1 MNQITRPF
9 NKRSLVSLGCCLV
22 PALLTFA
29 TTLYCNLRVL
39 PHYGL
44 TFADSSVYMN
54 ATRQLWFVW
63 KAICFKNWP
72 VVETLLY
79 EPTFVSKFAI
89 DGPILPTLGAAIF
102 TLTGQ
107 DASFVSWPYIIIC
120 MALFNAIVCGVIS
133 YFAARIFKN
142 IFIGLVLGLAW
153 LFYIPAILNAGRYL
167 TEPVAACLSCLC
179 ALTMYL
185 AMSAAARSYAIN
197 RKILDAIVLGLCQ
210 GLLAGAGLL
219 LKPALGPV
227 FALPILLVA
236 IFRLVDKAWRVR
248 FVSAALVVA
257 ALFPLSWA
265 LYAQRAIGQFQL
277 VPQRMPVFNM
287 AIGNGLVADGY
298 TITGKD
304 VEAERLVSTGSAL
317 GVLKQVWTDSPLAIA
332 DLYLRKISRLCYAWN
347 DFKYSLFGCNID
359 TQNAWQAF
367 VLIFAFAGAC
377 ISVLQLRRLYISH
390 QQMFGL
396 IGYSLF
402 AAGFNLAVYVPFESC
417 PRYYFG
423 AMPFVFILA
432 MYGAIGILNAP
443 RLWVRLVALAVAV
456 LAWGIWVTGCSG
468 LAQVMPLGLAQIA
481 VAVVQAVLVI
491 GFTVM
496 IVLAQGQRD
505 GRFLYPEICVV
516 SAFAFFAV
524 LAPSIVCALDTKAHS
539 EMRGDIRVL
548 ASNAYKLALPVDFDA
563 NARDR
568 WFVAVDC
575 SDPALGLSCRSGDRP
590 LSIGGLQNYS
600 SVVRDTP
607 LQEAEAYLSNIYDR
621 PLADLRRWR
630 LAELDRGGLVR
641 PGQELCITASS
652 AGLQGSHHRRIY
664 LYGDGVSQSNE
675 VVLPSF
681 HLNSIARTFLK
692 GDQVDMRV
700 RDRPSKIS
708 EIALGST
715 VLSEHGQPMY
725 PRIRLLRVP
734 AASSSAIASVPRFS
748 SCILDLKAH
757 RLMVLRAAEWRKNEK
772 DQAIALSG
780 NGIALSLPE
789 WVHEVGLDRPRLE
802 FVVKG
807 SVRCLK
813 GSPCNHYDVV
823 LEGTNKVT
831 GKPYSIDDN
840 SPYQK
845 ATIDWQPFS
854 LRNVIDP
861 AIYAISDLTLRL
873 YPDNAEQLKTMG
885 VTNTTGDFEFKDL
898 QVEIRQL
905 SPGFDKVEI

>member
-1 MNQITRPF
+1 MNQITRPL

-197 RKILDAIVLGLCQ
+197 RKILDSIVLGLCQ

-236 IFRLVDKAWRVR
+236 IFRSVDKAWRVR

-885 VTNTTGDFEFKDL
+885 ATNTTGDFEFKDL

>member
-1 MNQITRPF
+1 MNQITRPL

-120 MALFNAIVCGVIS
+120 MALFNAIVCGAVS
-133 YFAARIFKN
+133 FLASKVLKN
-142 IFIGLVLGLAW
+142 ALPGLLLGLAW
-153 LFYIPAILNAGRYL
+153 TFYIPAILNAGRYL
-167 TEPVAACLSCLC
+167 TEPLAACLACLS
-179 ALTMYL
+179 ALTMWL
-185 AMSAAARSYAIN
+185 ILGVSKTPGSGTGP
-197 RKILDAIVLGLCQ
+197 KILGSLCLGICQ
-210 GLLAGAGLL
+210 GFLAGIGLL
-219 LKPALGPV
+219 LKPALAPV
-227 FALPILLVA
+227 FVLPVFLVG
-236 IFRLVDKAWRVR
+236 IFCDAGRAWRIR
-248 FVSAALVVA
+248 FVCAALMIA

-265 LYAQRAIGQFQL
+265 LYAQKAIGEWQV

-287 AIGNGLVADGY
+287 AIGNGLIADGY

-304 VEAERLVSTGSAL
+304 VEAERLVGTGSAL
-317 GVLKQVWTDSPLAIA
+317 GVLKSVWTETPLEVAN
-332 DLYLRKISRLCYAWN
+332 LYLRKVSRLCYGWN

-359 TQNAWQAF
+359 MQNAWQAI
-367 VLIFAFAGAC
+367 VLVFAFAGAC
-377 ISVLQLRRLYISH
+377 IGLLQIRRLYVGDRQIFCLIS
-390 QQMFGL
+390 
-396 IGYSLF
+396 YCLF
-402 AAGFNLAVYVPFESC
+402 ATGFNLAVYIPFESC
-417 PRYYFG
+417 PRYYFA
-423 AMPFVFILA
+423 AMPFVYILA
-432 MYGAIGILNAP
+432 IYGLMGIFAIQKVWSRSVL
-443 RLWVRLVALAVAV
+443 LAVALFSASV
-456 LAWGIWVTGCSG
+456 WVSGSNGLAMLIPLGFAQVTIAILQSLLVTGFVG
-468 LAQVMPLGLAQIA
+468 L
-481 VAVVQAVLVI
+481 
-491 GFTVM
+491 
-496 IVLAQGQRD
+496 IVLAHGRRD
-505 GRFLYPEICVV
+505 GRWLMPEIGMVGI
-516 SAFAFFAV
+516 FAFFTV
-524 LAPSIVCALDTKAHS
+524 LAPSVACALDTKAHS
-539 EMRGDIRVL
+539 EVRGLIAGINGKGHRLVL
-548 ASNAYKLALPVDFDA
+548 PSDFDA
-563 NARDR
+563 KARLR
-568 WFVAVDC
+568 WIVAIDC
-575 SDPALGLSCRSGDRP
+575 QDPDISLSCSSGGKPVGVGP
-590 LSIGGLQNYS
+590 LENYS
-600 SVVRDTP
+600 SLVRDTP
-607 LQEAEAYLSNIYDR
+607 LQEAEAYLSNTSTR
-621 PLADLRRWR
+621 PLAELRRWR
-630 LAELDRGGLVR
+630 LAELDRADLIK
-641 PGQELCITASS
+641 PGQELVIRARDAKTGALAS
-652 AGLQGSHHRRIY
+652 AGTI
-664 LYGDGVSQSNE
+664 YGDRVTQSNTIA
-675 VVLPSF
+675 LPSF
-681 HLNSIARTFLK
+681 ELNSIARTFLK
-692 GDQVDMRV
+692 GDQIDMRV
-700 RDRPSKIS
+700 REKAKKIS
-708 EIALGST
+708 ELGLDT
-715 VLSEHGQPMY
+715 PVASEHGQPMH
-725 PRIRLLRVP
+725 PRIYLL
-734 AASSSAIASVPRFS
+734 SVPGANSNVAFS
-748 SCILDLKAH
+748 HCLLDLKTPGT
-757 RLMVLRAAEWRKNEK
+757 MILRAAQWRQ
-772 DQAIALSG
+772 DQAKALARNSIALP
-780 NGIALSLPE
+780 LPA
-789 WVHEVGLDRPRLE
+789 WVHEVGLDLPRLE

-807 SVRCLK
+807 SVRCLQ

>member
-197 RKILDAIVLGLCQ
+197 RKILDSIVLGLCQ

-236 IFRLVDKAWRVR
+236 IFRSVDKAWRVR

-423 AMPFVFILA
+423 AMPFVFLLA
-432 MYGAIGILNAP
+432 MYGAIGILDAP

-468 LAQVMPLGLAQIA
+468 LAQVMPLGLAQTA
-481 VAVVQAVLVI
+481 VAVMQAVLVI

-789 WVHEVGLDRPRLE
+789 WVHEVGLDLPRLE

-807 SVRCLK
+807 SVRCLQ

>member
-197 RKILDAIVLGLCQ
+197 RKILDSIVLGLCQ

-236 IFRLVDKAWRVR
+236 IFRSVDKAWRVR

-548 ASNAYKLALPVDFDA
+548 ASKGYKLALPVDFDA

-885 VTNTTGDFEFKDL
+885 ATNTTGDFEFKDL

>member
-197 RKILDAIVLGLCQ
+197 RKILDSIVLGLCQ

-417 PRYYFG
+417 P
-423 AMPFVFILA
+423 
-432 MYGAIGILNAP
+432 
-443 RLWVRLVALAVAV
+443 
-456 LAWGIWVTGCSG
+456 
-468 LAQVMPLGLAQIA
+468 
-481 VAVVQAVLVI
+481 
-491 GFTVM
+491 
-496 IVLAQGQRD
+496 
-505 GRFLYPEICVV
+505 
-516 SAFAFFAV
+516 
-524 LAPSIVCALDTKAHS
+524 
-539 EMRGDIRVL
+539 
-548 ASNAYKLALPVDFDA
+548 
-563 NARDR
+563 
-568 WFVAVDC
+568 
-575 SDPALGLSCRSGDRP
+575 
-590 LSIGGLQNYS
+590 
-600 SVVRDTP
+600 
-607 LQEAEAYLSNIYDR
+607 
-621 PLADLRRWR
+621 
-630 LAELDRGGLVR
+630 
-641 PGQELCITASS
+641 
-652 AGLQGSHHRRIY
+652 
-664 LYGDGVSQSNE
+664 
-675 VVLPSF
+675 
-681 HLNSIARTFLK
+681 
-692 GDQVDMRV
+692 
-700 RDRPSKIS
+700 
-708 EIALGST
+708 
-715 VLSEHGQPMY
+715 
-725 PRIRLLRVP
+725 
-734 AASSSAIASVPRFS
+734 
-748 SCILDLKAH
+748 
-757 RLMVLRAAEWRKNEK
+757 
-772 DQAIALSG
+772 
-780 NGIALSLPE
+780 
-789 WVHEVGLDRPRLE
+789 
-802 FVVKG
+802 
-807 SVRCLK
+807 
-813 GSPCNHYDVV
+813 
-823 LEGTNKVT
+823 
-831 GKPYSIDDN
+831 
-840 SPYQK
+840 
-845 ATIDWQPFS
+845 
-854 LRNVIDP
+854 
-861 AIYAISDLTLRL
+861 
-873 YPDNAEQLKTMG
+873 
-885 VTNTTGDFEFKDL
+885 
-898 QVEIRQL
+898 
-905 SPGFDKVEI
+905 

>member
-1 MNQITRPF
+1 M
-9 NKRSLVSLGCCLV
+9 SLGCCLV
-22 PALLTFA
+22 PAFLTFA
-29 TTLYCNLRVL
+29 TTVYCNWRVL

-54 ATRQLWFVW
+54 ATRQLWFIW
-63 KAICFKNWP
+63 KAIGFKNWP
-72 VVETLLY
+72 VVENLLY

-102 TLTGQ
+102 AITGQ
-107 DASFVSWPYIIIC
+107 DASFVSWPCIILC
-120 MALFNAIVCGVIS
+120 MAFFNAIVCGVIS
-133 YFAARIFKN
+133 YFATRIFKN
-142 IFIGLVLGLAW
+142 IFIGLVLGLVW

-185 AMSAAARSYAIN
+185 AMSAATRSFAIN
-197 RKILDAIVLGLCQ
+197 RKIIDSVFLGLCQ

-236 IFRLVDKAWRVR
+236 IFRSVDRAWRVR

-265 LYAQRAIGQFQL
+265 LYAQKAIGQFQL

-304 VEAERLVSTGSAL
+304 FEAERLVSTGSAL

-359 TQNAWQAF
+359 AQNAWQAF
-367 VLIFAFAGAC
+367 VLVFAFAGAC
-377 ISVLQLRRLYISH
+377 MGVLQLRRLYVSQ

-402 AAGFNLAVYVPFESC
+402 AAGFNLAVYIPFESC

-423 AMPFVFILA
+423 AMPFVFLLA

-468 LAQVMPLGLAQIA
+468 LAQVMPLGLAQTA
-481 VAVVQAVLVI
+481 VAVMQAVLVI

-516 SAFAFFAV
+516 SAFAFFAA
-524 LAPSIVCALDTKAHS
+524 LAPSVACALDTKAHS
-539 EMRGDIRVL
+539 EMRGDIGVL
-548 ASNAYKLALPVDFDA
+548 ASKGYKLTLPLDFDV

-575 SDPALGLSCRSGDRP
+575 SDPALSLSCKSEDRL

-600 SVVRDTP
+600 SLVRDTP

-621 PLADLRRWR
+621 PLAGLRRWR
-630 LAELDRGGLVR
+630 LAELDRGGLFR

-675 VVLPSF
+675 VALPSF

-734 AASSSAIASVPRFS
+734 AAATSAIASVPRFS

-757 RLMVLRAAEWRKNEK
+757 SPVLRAAEWRK
-772 DQAIALSG
+772 DQAKALSV
-780 NGIALSLPE
+780 NGIALNLPE
-789 WVHEVGLDRPRLE
+789 WVHETGLDRPRLE